1 MYDRIIKL
9 IGNDNLEKISHK
21 KVLIV
26 GIGGVGG
33 TTLETLVRSG
43 FKDITIIDYDKF
55 ELSNLNRQ
63 ILSLDNNIGE
73 YKVDIAKK
81 RYKAL
86 NKDILINIS
95 KEYLNKE
102 NVSKIGYYDYII
114 DACDSTEAKEA
125 LIRYALKSNIKII
138 SCMGTGKRI
147 DPTKLI
153 ISTLDKTYND
163 PLAKVMRNRLKDIN
177 LKKVPVVFS
186 KELPKNNSKE
196 ISSMMMVPS
205 TAGIYLAYYIIND
218 IIKE

>member
-9 IGNDNLEKISHK
+9 IGNDNLDKIVSK
-21 KVLIV
+21 KILIV

-33 TTLETLVRSG
+33 TALEVLVRSG

-63 ILSLDNNIGE
+63 ILSLENNIGE

-81 RYKAL
+81 RYKSL
-86 NKDILINIS
+86 NKDVLINIS

-102 NVSKIGYYDYII
+102 KVSNLGYYDYII
-114 DACDSTEAKEA
+114 DACDSVEAKEA
-125 LIRYALKSNIKII
+125 LIRYALSNSIKII
-138 SCMGTGKRI
+138 SCMGTGKRL
-147 DPTKLI
+147 DPTKVV

-177 LKKVPVVFS
+177 LKKVFVVFS
-186 KELPKNNSKE
+186 KELPRNKDKE
-196 ISSMMMVPS
+196 ISSMMLVPS

-218 IIKE
+218 IINE